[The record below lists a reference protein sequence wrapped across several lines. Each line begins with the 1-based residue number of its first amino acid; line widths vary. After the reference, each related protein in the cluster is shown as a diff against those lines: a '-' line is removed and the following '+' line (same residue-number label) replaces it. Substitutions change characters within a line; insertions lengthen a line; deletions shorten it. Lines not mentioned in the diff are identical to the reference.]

1 MPKISKKRVERP
13 IVLEDAEKDAD
24 QSMPPPPPPSP
35 PAKPTQRR
43 AVPASPGRKQVMA
56 AKSAVKEA
64 KREYLALRR
73 AAAKE
78 ETASERSDALFEQHK
93 KSVARTWKRT
103 KDLDG
108 LWRKQQQL
116 QNAEN
121 RMLFAWG
128 RSLTAQL
135 RAVYGELR
143 VSACES
149 YVKSVE
155 IACLQRRLKRA
166 RVAGR

>member
-1 MPKISKKRVERP
+1 MGRIKKGRVGMPKISKNKVERP

-73 AAAKE
+73 AAAPAKE
-78 ETASERSDALFEQHK
+78 ETASERSDALFQHST
-93 KSVARTWKRT
+93 KSRWHARGRRLRTWMACGASSNSFRMQRT
-103 KDLDG
+103 GCFLLG
-108 LWRKQQQL
+108 G
-116 QNAEN
+116 AH
-121 RMLFAWG
+121 
-128 RSLTAQL
+128 
-135 RAVYGELR
+135 
-143 VSACES
+143 
-149 YVKSVE
+149 
-155 IACLQRRLKRA
+155 
-166 RVAGR
+166 

>member
-1 MPKISKKRVERP
+1 MGRIKKGRVGMPKISKKGVERP

-78 ETASERSDALFEQHK
+78 ETASERSEFRTRCFNST
-93 KSVARTWKRT
+93 KSRWHARGRRLRTWMACGASSNSFRMQRT
-103 KDLDG
+103 GCFLLG
-108 LWRKQQQL
+108 G
-116 QNAEN
+116 AH
-121 RMLFAWG
+121 
-128 RSLTAQL
+128 
-135 RAVYGELR
+135 
-143 VSACES
+143 
-149 YVKSVE
+149 
-155 IACLQRRLKRA
+155 
-166 RVAGR
+166 

>member
-1 MPKISKKRVERP
+1 MPKISKNKVERP

-78 ETASERSDALFEQHK
+78 ETASERSDALFQQHK
-93 KSVARTWKRT
+93 KSVARTWKKT

-166 RVAGR
+166 RVVGR

>member
-1 MPKISKKRVERP
+1 
-13 IVLEDAEKDAD
+13 
-24 QSMPPPPPPSP
+24 
-35 PAKPTQRR
+35 
-43 AVPASPGRKQVMA
+43 MA

-73 AAAKE
+73 AAARE
-78 ETASERSDALFEQHK
+78 EKASERLDALLQQHK
-93 KSVARTWKRT
+93 KSVARTWKKA
-103 KDLDG
+103 KDVDG
-108 LWRKQQQL
+108 LWRKQEQL